1 MRTSR
6 ASAALLFL
14 IQVTAAGPALRAQ
27 QPAPAAPA
35 AQAQPYVDELPGM
48 GRPINTAAT
57 ALRRA
62 ALLRRLGEAVVVIPA
77 ARSRDIETDYIQ
89 DNDFR
94 QSNTFFYFTQLE
106 QPAAWLVLAA
116 HSAGSAGASASGAG
130 ATGAGA
136 GARADSAILLLPDR
150 VPAMERWTGV
160 RLGPGE
166 LAQRLTGFAQVLS
179 VTKLDSGLAA
189 QRARGVPVYAPA
201 DRYSIGLPPY
211 ARLRADSTVN
221 LHDLR
226 PIVDSMR
233 QVKDAAELAALR
245 RAIAI
250 TDSAQRDVAAALAP
264 GMFEYQ
270 AEAVLEGT
278 FRRRGADRVG
288 FPSIVGS
295 GPNSTTLHYDVN
307 RRRMNAGETVV
318 VDIGAEWGQYTA
330 DVTRTFPVSGT
341 FTPHQRAVYELVL
354 ATNQAVLDSVRPGIT
369 LARLNGIA
377 REYMRTHSGTTC
389 DTVTCDRYFI
399 HGVSHHLGMDV
410 HDVGSTGFPLA
421 SGMVITDEPGIYLP
435 QEALG
440 VRIEDDV
447 LVTATGHE
455 LLTAS
460 APRTVAEVERAM
472 QRTPADA
479 RRPGREE

>member
-1 MRTSR
+1 
-6 ASAALLFL
+6 
-14 IQVTAAGPALRAQ
+14 VTAAGPALRAQ
-27 QPAPAAPA
+27 QPASATATA
-35 AQAQPYVDELPGM
+35 RADQAQPYVDELPGM
-48 GRPINTAAT
+48 GRPIDTAAT

-77 ARSRDIETDYIQ
+77 ARERDIETDYIQ

-106 QPAAWLVLAA
+106 QPAAWLVLVA
-116 HSAGSAGASASGAG
+116 HSAGAAAG
-130 ATGAGA
+130 ATGAA
-136 GARADSAILLLPDR
+136 SARADSAVLLLPDR
-150 VPAMERWTGV
+150 VPQMERWTGV
-160 RLGPGE
+160 KLGPGA
-166 LAQRLTGFAQVLS
+166 LAQRLTGFALVLS
-179 VTKLDSGLAA
+179 VTKLDSILAA
-189 QRARGVPVYAPA
+189 QRSRGVPIYAPT
-201 DRYSIGLPPY
+201 DRYSVGLPPY
-211 ARLRADSTVN
+211 ARLRADTGVN

-233 QVKDAAELAALR
+233 QVKDAAELTALR

-250 TDSAQRDVAAALAP
+250 TDSAQRAVAAAIEP

-278 FRRRGADRVG
+278 FRRLGADRVG

-307 RRRMNAGETVV
+307 RRRMHAGETVV

-330 DVTRTFPVSGT
+330 DVTRTWPVSGT

-354 ATNQAVLDSVRPGIT
+354 ATNQAVLDSVRPGTT
-369 LARLNGIA
+369 LSRLNGIA

-399 HGVSHHLGMDV
+399 HGVTHHLGMDV
-410 HDVGSTGFPLA
+410 HDVGPMGLPLA
-421 SGMVITDEPGIYLP
+421 PGMVITDEPGIYVP

>member
-1 MRTSR
+1 MV
-6 ASAALLFL
+6 ALAA
-14 IQVTAAGPALRAQ
+14 TAGRAQ
-27 QPAPAAPA
+27 QPAAAAPNPAAA
-35 AQAQPYVDELPGM
+35 AGLSPQDQPYVDALPGM
-48 GRPINTAAT
+48 GRPIDTAAT

-62 ALLRRLGEAVVVIPA
+62 HLLRRLGEAVVVIPA
-77 ARSRDIETDYIQ
+77 ARERNVETDYIQ

-106 QPAAWLVLAA
+106 QPAAWLVMSA
-116 HSAGSAGASASGAG
+116 HAGG
-130 ATGAGA
+130 
-136 GARADSAILLLPDR
+136 ADSAVLLLPDR
-150 VPAMERWTGV
+150 IPQMERWTGV
-160 RLGPGE
+160 KLGPGD
-166 LAQRLTGFAQVLS
+166 LARRLTGFAQVLS
-179 VTKLDSGLAA
+179 VTKLDSILAA
-189 QRARGVPVYAPA
+189 QTARRVPVYAPA
-201 DRYSIGLPPY
+201 DRYSQGLAPY
-211 ARLRADSTVN
+211 ARLHDDSTVN

-226 PIVDSMR
+226 PVVDSMR

-245 RAIAI
+245 HAIAI
-250 TDSAQRDVAAALAP
+250 TAEAQRAVAAAIEP

-278 FRRRGADRVG
+278 FRRLGADRVG

-330 DVTRTFPVSGT
+330 DVTRTYPVSGT

-369 LARLNGIA
+369 LARLNAIA
-377 REYMRTHSGTTC
+377 REYMRTHSGTAC

-399 HGVSHHLGMDV
+399 HGVTHHIGMDV
-410 HDVGSTGFPLA
+410 HDVGPTSVPLA
-421 SGMVITDEPGIYLP
+421 PGMVITDEPGIYIP

-447 LVTATGHE
+447 LVTTTGHD
-455 LLTAS
+455 LLSAS

-472 QRTPADA
+472 QRTPADT

>member
-1 MRTSR
+1 MAAAAT
-6 ASAALLFL
+6 SAA
-14 IQVTAAGPALRAQ
+14 AQ
-27 QPAPAAPA
+27 QPALAAPP
-35 AQAQPYVDELPGM
+35 PYVDELPGM
-48 GRPINTAAT
+48 GRPIDTAAT

-62 ALLRRLGEAVVVIPA
+62 ALLGRLGEAVAVIPA
-77 ARSRDIETDYIQ
+77 ARERDVETDYIQ

-106 QPAAWLVLAA
+106 QPAAWLVLVA
-116 HSAGSAGASASGAG
+116 HSRGSVAGAASGAG
-130 ATGAGA
+130 AAGV

-150 VPAMERWTGV
+150 VPARERWTGV

-166 LAQRLTGFAQVLS
+166 LAQRLTGIAQVLS
-179 VTKLDSGLAA
+179 VTKLDSILAA

-201 DRYSIGLPPY
+201 DRYSAGLPAY
-211 ARLRADSTVN
+211 ERLHGDSTVN

-250 TDSAQRDVAAALAP
+250 TDSAQRAVAASVAP

-270 AEAVLEGT
+270 VEAVLEGT
-278 FRRRGADRVG
+278 FRDLGADRVG

-318 VDIGAEWGQYTA
+318 VDIGAEYGQYTA

-369 LARLNGIA
+369 LGRLNSIA
-377 REYMRTHSGTTC
+377 RDYMRTHSGTAC

-399 HGVSHHLGMDV
+399 HGVTHPIGMDV
-410 HDVGSTGFPLA
+410 HDVGPMSVPLA
-421 SGMVITDEPGIYLP
+421 PGMVITDEPGIYIP

-447 LVTATGHE
+447 LVTATGHQ

-460 APRTVAEVERAM
+460 APRTVAEIERAM
-472 QRTPADA
+472 QRTPAPV

>member
-1 MRTSR
+1 
-6 ASAALLFL
+6 
-14 IQVTAAGPALRAQ
+14 VTAAGPALRAQ
-27 QPAPAAPA
+27 QSASAAPA
-35 AQAQPYVDELPGM
+35 SQADQGQPYVDELPGM
-48 GRPINTAAT
+48 GRPVDTAAT

-62 ALLRRLGEAVVVIPA
+62 HLLRRLGEAVALIPA
-77 ARSRDIETDYIQ
+77 ARLRDIETDYIQ

-106 QPAAWLVLAA
+106 QPAAWLVLIA
-116 HSAGSAGASASGAG
+116 HSAGSAGAG
-130 ATGAGA
+130 ATGAGSA
-136 GARADSAILLLPDR
+136 GARADSAVLLLPDR

-166 LAQRLTGFAQVLS
+166 LAQRLTGIVQVLS
-179 VTKLDSGLAA
+179 VTKLDSILAA
-189 QRARGVPVYAPA
+189 QRARGVPIYAPA

-211 ARLRADSTVN
+211 ARLRADTTVN

-245 RAIAI
+245 HAIAI
-250 TDSAQRDVAAALAP
+250 TAEAQRDVAAAIEP

-278 FRRRGADRVG
+278 FRRLGADRVG

-307 RRRMNAGETVV
+307 RRRMNGGETVV

-330 DVTRTFPVSGT
+330 DVTRTWPVSGT

-377 REYMRTHSGTTC
+377 REYMRIHSGATC

-399 HGVSHHLGMDV
+399 HGVTHHLGMDV
-410 HDVGSTGFPLA
+410 HDVGPMGLPLA
-421 SGMVITDEPGIYLP
+421 AGMVITDEPGIYIP

-455 LLTAS
+455 LLSAS
-460 APRTVAEVERAM
+460 APRTVVEVERAM
-472 QRTPADA
+472 QRTPANV
-479 RRPGREE
+479 RRPAREE